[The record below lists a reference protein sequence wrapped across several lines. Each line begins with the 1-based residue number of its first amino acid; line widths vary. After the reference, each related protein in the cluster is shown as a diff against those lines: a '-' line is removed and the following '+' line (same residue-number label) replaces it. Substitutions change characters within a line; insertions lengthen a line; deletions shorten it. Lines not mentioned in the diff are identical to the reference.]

1 MNMEQSIEILRQ
13 LIGTSLLVVSPILL
27 GSLLV
32 GLVVSLLQSVT
43 SIQEQTLSFVP
54 KLLAVSLV
62 IVLGAPWILRQLMQ
76 FTITYKGGTGHDVVI
91 TRQAGAATPTPTAT
105 PTATPTPGPAKFK
118 RFVPMVARDS

>member
-13 LIGTSLLVVSPILL
+13 LVGTSLLVVSPILI
-27 GSLLV
+27 GSLIV

-54 KLLAVSLV
+54 KLVAISLV

-76 FTITYKGGTGHDVVI
+76 FTITYI
-91 TRQAGAATPTPTAT
+91 SRLPE
-105 PTATPTPGPAKFK
+105 
-118 RFVPMVARDS
+118 MVR

>member
-76 FTITYKGGTGHDVVI
+76 FTITYISRLPD
-91 TRQAGAATPTPTAT
+91 
-105 PTATPTPGPAKFK
+105 
-118 RFVPMVARDS
+118 MVR

>member
-13 LIGTSLLVVSPILL
+13 LISTSLLVVSPILL

-62 IVLGAPWILRQLMQ
+62 IVLGAPWMLRQLMQ
-76 FTITYKGGTGHDVVI
+76 FTITYI
-91 TRQAGAATPTPTAT
+91 TRLPD
-105 PTATPTPGPAKFK
+105 
-118 RFVPMVARDS
+118 MVR

>member
-1 MNMEQSIEILRQ
+1 MNMEQSIEVLRQ
-13 LIGTSLLVVSPILL
+13 LIGTSLMVVSPILL

-32 GLVVSLLQSVT
+32 GLLVSLLQSVT

-76 FTITYKGGTGHDVVI
+76 FTITYISRLPD
-91 TRQAGAATPTPTAT
+91 
-105 PTATPTPGPAKFK
+105 
-118 RFVPMVARDS
+118 MVR

>member
-1 MNMEQSIEILRQ
+1 MNMEQSIEVLRQ
-13 LIGTSLLVVSPILL
+13 LISTSLMVVSPILI

-32 GLVVSLLQSVT
+32 GLIVSLLQSVT

-76 FTITYKGGTGHDVVI
+76 FTITYISRLPD
-91 TRQAGAATPTPTAT
+91 
-105 PTATPTPGPAKFK
+105 
-118 RFVPMVARDS
+118 MVR

>member
-13 LIGTSLLVVSPILL
+13 LVGTSLLVVSPILI
-27 GSLLV
+27 GSLIV

-54 KLLAVSLV
+54 KLVAISLV

-76 FTITYKGGTGHDVVI
+76 FTITYI
-91 TRQAGAATPTPTAT
+91 TRLPE
-105 PTATPTPGPAKFK
+105 
-118 RFVPMVARDS
+118 MVR

>member
-13 LIGTSLLVVSPILL
+13 LIGTSLMVVSPILV

-54 KLLAVSLV
+54 KLLAISIV
-62 IVLGAPWILRQLMQ
+62 IVIGAPWILRQIMQ
-76 FTITYKGGTGHDVVI
+76 FTITYFSRLPD
-91 TRQAGAATPTPTAT
+91 
-105 PTATPTPGPAKFK
+105 
-118 RFVPMVARDS
+118 MVR

>member
-13 LIGTSLLVVSPILL
+13 LIGTSLMVVSPILL

-54 KLLAVSLV
+54 KLLAVALV
-62 IVLGAPWILRQLMQ
+62 IVVGAPWILRQLMQ
-76 FTITYKGGTGHDVVI
+76 FTITFISRIPD
-91 TRQAGAATPTPTAT
+91 
-105 PTATPTPGPAKFK
+105 
-118 RFVPMVARDS
+118 MVR

>member
-1 MNMEQSIEILRQ
+1 MNMEQSIEVLRQ

-32 GLVVSLLQSVT
+32 GLLVSLLQSVT

-76 FTITYKGGTGHDVVI
+76 FTITYISRLPD
-91 TRQAGAATPTPTAT
+91 
-105 PTATPTPGPAKFK
+105 
-118 RFVPMVARDS
+118 MVR